1 MADPIDLAL
10 QRLARAARDTWD
22 TADIVRR
29 IEEIRDMR
37 KDQAL
42 KYERAQLALLREQV
56 ANMKLQRLCDQHQI
70 KADGVCP

>member
-37 KDQAL
+37 KDQSL

-56 ANMKLQRLCDQHQI
+56 ITMKLQRLCNQHQI
-70 KADGVCP
+70 HVDGVCP